1 MHPAPSIIVFTTL
14 SGLGFGLMAW
24 LGLGAAKGTGWV
36 ALAFCAL
43 AMGLSGIG
51 LLASLW
57 HLGQPTRFLKAFSQ
71 WRSSWLSREAVLAM
85 ATFAAFG
92 LYAALWVFLGIRPLA
107 LGLLAAALALATVAA
122 TAMIYAQM
130 KSVPRWRSPT
140 TPAVFLLAAA
150 SGGALLAGAME
161 PAGWLLAALGIAQ
174 AADWIIG
181 DRRFAGAGSTMA
193 TATGLGALGRLRLL
207 EPPHTGPNYLTRE
220 MVHVIGRR
228 HAAKLRLIG
237 LGLAVLLPLAL
248 AGFRDVGHAAAG
260 LAVLSHLAGM
270 LVLRWLFFAQAEHV
284 VGLYYGRR

>member
-14 SGLGFGLMAW
+14 SGLGFGLMTW
-24 LGLGAAKGTGWV
+24 LGLGAAKGEGWV
-36 ALAFCAL
+36 AFAFCAL

-57 HLGQPTRFLKAFSQ
+57 HLGQPQRFLKAFTQ

-92 LYAALWVFLGIRPLA
+92 LYAALWVFLGLRPLA
-107 LGLLAAALALATVAA
+107 LGLPAAALALATVLA
-122 TAMIYAQM
+122 TAMIYTQM

-140 TPAVFLLAAA
+140 TPAVFLLAALA
-150 SGGALLAGAME
+150 GGALLAGVTVA
-161 PAGWLLAALGIAQ
+161 AGWLLAGLGIVQ
-174 AADWIIG
+174 IADWIVG
-181 DRRFAGAGSTMA
+181 DRRFAQAGSTMA

-237 LGLAVLLPLAL
+237 FALAVLLPMAL
-248 AGFRDVGHAAAG
+248 AGFRDAGHVAAG
-260 LAVLSHLAGM
+260 LAVLSHLVGM
-270 LVLRWLFFAQAEHV
+270 VVLRWLFFAQAEHV